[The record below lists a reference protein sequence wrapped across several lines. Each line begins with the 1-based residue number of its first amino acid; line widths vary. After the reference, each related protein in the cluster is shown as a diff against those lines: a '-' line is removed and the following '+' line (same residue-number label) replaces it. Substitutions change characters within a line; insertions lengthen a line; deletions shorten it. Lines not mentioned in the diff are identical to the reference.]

1 MQQRVLGDGLKVS
14 AIGYGCMGLSHAYGV
29 ALEKSEAVKRIREA
43 FEAGY
48 NFFDTAEL
56 YVGKFADGSPAINE
70 EVVGEPLR
78 PIRDKVVIA
87 TKCGVHF
94 ENLILVAKASEKT
107 IRKSLEGSLKRL
119 GVDTIDL
126 YYQHMQDPSKEP
138 EEVAEIFASLIKEGK
153 ILHWGISN
161 ASEDYIKRADAVCK
175 VAAVQ
180 LRYSMMARWSEEMFP
195 MLEQRKIGVVAYSP
209 IANGFLSGKFQTADK
224 YDPQTDFRSLRHPS
238 YRR

>member
-70 EVVGEPLR
+70 EVVGEALR

-87 TKCGVHF
+87 IKCGVHF
-94 ENLILVAKASEKT
+94 EINVRAIPL
-107 IRKSLEGSLKRL
+107 SLDDGS
-119 GVDTIDL
+119 
-126 YYQHMQDPSKEP
+126 
-138 EEVAEIFASLIKEGK
+138 
-153 ILHWGISN
+153 
-161 ASEDYIKRADAVCK
+161 
-175 VAAVQ
+175 
-180 LRYSMMARWSEEMFP
+180 
-195 MLEQRKIGVVAYSP
+195 
-209 IANGFLSGKFQTADK
+209 SG
-224 YDPQTDFRSLRHPS
+224 LNVIM
-238 YRR
+238 

>member
-1 MQQRVLGDGLKVS
+1 
-14 AIGYGCMGLSHAYGV
+14 MGLSHAYGV

-70 EVVGEPLR
+70 EVVGEALR

-107 IRKSLEGSLKRL
+107 IRKSLEGSLK
-119 GVDTIDL
+119 V
-126 YYQHMQDPSKEP
+126 
-138 EEVAEIFASLIKEGK
+138 
-153 ILHWGISN
+153 
-161 ASEDYIKRADAVCK
+161 
-175 VAAVQ
+175 
-180 LRYSMMARWSEEMFP
+180 
-195 MLEQRKIGVVAYSP
+195 SP
-209 IANGFLSGKFQTADK
+209 L
-224 YDPQTDFRSLRHPS
+224 
-238 YRR
+238 